1 MHGIY
6 LCSFS
11 KHHTK
16 HMLNYVIGP
25 NHAFLKATTRVGKCD
40 EVIKYITFFHLLLI
54 NGERMST

>member
-1 MHGIY
+1 MLFI
-6 LCSFS
+6 

-16 HMLNYVIGP
+16 HMLNYYNGP

-54 NGERMST
+54 NGERVST